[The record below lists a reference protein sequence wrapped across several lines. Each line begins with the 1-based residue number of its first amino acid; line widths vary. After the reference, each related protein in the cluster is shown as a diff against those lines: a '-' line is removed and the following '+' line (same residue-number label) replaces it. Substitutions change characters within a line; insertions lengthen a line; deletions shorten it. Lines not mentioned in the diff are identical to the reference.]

1 MSTKNLPELLKS
13 ALQGHIEQ
21 DDLQDNEENRA
32 LIRKLSALSDKVAEA
47 KARALARRASVS
59 NR

>member
-1 MSTKNLPELLKS
+1 MTTKSLPEMLKS

-32 LIRKLSALSDKVAEA
+32 LIRKLSVLSEKVEQA
-47 KARALARRASVS
+47 KARALARRARIG
-59 NR
+59 NQ